1 MGSRRAGASEST
13 MRKEGCCSG
22 EWRATLEL
30 GDEGI
35 PSLREKGVGSAER
48 SVLVPRRSVMA
59 SAVTYKNWIM

>member
-1 MGSRRAGASEST
+1 

-30 GDEGI
+30 RDEGTAL

-48 SVLVPRRSVMA
+48 SVLVLRRSVMA
-59 SAVTYKNWIM
+59 SAVTYKN